1 MIITWMTS
9 PNWKKGERKFSLI
22 LSNMSKNF
30 ENFDFHPYGKHWK
43 NVKYVLN
50 PYPAKLIWT
59 CQIFKKWINIV
70 ERGKKKSK
78 TGSSGEEAS
87 FFRCERQACPSI
99 SPCSIHSPLYPG
111 SNPRHQNARK
121 WLNHCTVATK
131 LRCQAIFFYLNCI
144 SPSVKLNK
152 QSVVHFQ

>member
-78 TGSSGEEAS
+78 MG
-87 FFRCERQACPSI
+87 FVRW
-99 SPCSIHSPLYPG
+99 G
-111 SNPRHQNARK
+111 SNPFSDVRGRPTLQFHLAQFIAHSIQDRTHDTRK
-121 WLNHCTVATK
+121 LGSVSTTT
-131 LRCQAIFFYLNCI
+131 LLQ
-144 SPSVKLNK
+144 PSCDVK
-152 QSVVHFQ
+152 QFSSI